1 MIIVSHRGPYR
12 FTLQADG
19 GFRAEPG
26 AGGVASALAPLVL
39 GTDDITWVAAAM
51 GDDDRAAV
59 REGAAV
65 AQGLDL
71 QLLALDPELHRL
83 HYDIISNA
91 TLWFLLHGL
100 FDLPRRPRI
109 DHRFQEAWD
118 AYVSVNHV
126 FAERVAESAK
136 PDEIV
141 LVQDYQLTL
150 VPGMVLAR
158 RPDLRVV
165 HFTHTPFCGPTS
177 MRVLPDNVARALCDS
192 MSQVRCG
199 FHTERWARTYEASA
213 TATLGSDVPL
223 APAFS
228 APLGIDREALDA
240 VASSD
245 AVRAEAAALDELVGD
260 RTLILR
266 SDRIDPSKNIVRGF
280 HAYDTLLHD
289 HPQWRGRV
297 VFVAMLNASR
307 QGLVEYLAYQQEVEE
322 AAARVNE
329 RWATR
334 DWQPI
339 VLDTRDNYER
349 SVAGLTRYDVLLINS
364 LSDGLNLVAKEGPAV
379 NQRNGTVCLS
389 REAGAYDEL
398 HEAVTPV
405 HPFDLQQTA
414 AALHRALSA
423 SSEERAARATALR
436 DVATARTSRDWLDD
450 LVREAELTH

>member
-1 MIIVSHRGPYR
+1 VIIVSHRGPYR

-19 GFRAEPG
+19 SFRAERG

-65 AQGLDL
+65 AQGVDL

-109 DHRFQEAWD
+109 DHRFREAWD

-165 HFTHTPFCGPTS
+165 HFTHTPFCEPTS
-177 MRVLPDNVARALCDS
+177 MRVLPDYVARALCDS

-213 TATLGSDVPL
+213 TATIGSDVPL

-245 AVRAEAAALDELVGD
+245 AVRAEAAALDELIGD
-260 RTLILR
+260 RSLILR

-307 QGLVEYLAYQQEVEE
+307 QGLVEYLAYHQEVEE

-349 SVAGLTRYDVLLINS
+349 SIAGLTRYDVLLINS

-423 SSEERAARATALR
+423 SSEERAARATVLR

-450 LVREAELTH
+450 LVREAKLTH

>member
-12 FTLQADG
+12 LTLQAEG

-109 DHRFQEAWD
+109 DHRFREAWD

-245 AVRAEAAALDELVGD
+245 AVRTEAAALDELVGD
-260 RTLILR
+260 RSLILR

-307 QGLVEYLAYQQEVEE
+307 QGLVEYLAYHQEVEE

>member
-389 REAGAYDEL
+389 REAGSYDEL

>member
-65 AQGLDL
+65 AQGVDL

-109 DHRFQEAWD
+109 DHRFREAWD

-126 FAERVAESAK
+126 FAERVAKSAK

-177 MRVLPDNVARALCDS
+177 MRVLPDYVARALCDS

-213 TATLGSDVPL
+213 TATIGSDVPL

-260 RTLILR
+260 RSLILR

-307 QGLVEYLAYQQEVEE
+307 QGLVEYLAYHQEVEE

-349 SVAGLTRYDVLLINS
+349 SIAGLTRYDVLLINS

-423 SSEERAARATALR
+423 SSEERAARATVLR

-450 LVREAELTH
+450 LVREAKLTH

>member
-109 DHRFQEAWD
+109 DHRFREAWD

-245 AVRAEAAALDELVGD
+245 AVRTEAAALDELVGD
-260 RTLILR
+260 RSLILR

-307 QGLVEYLAYQQEVEE
+307 QGLVEYLAYHQEVEE